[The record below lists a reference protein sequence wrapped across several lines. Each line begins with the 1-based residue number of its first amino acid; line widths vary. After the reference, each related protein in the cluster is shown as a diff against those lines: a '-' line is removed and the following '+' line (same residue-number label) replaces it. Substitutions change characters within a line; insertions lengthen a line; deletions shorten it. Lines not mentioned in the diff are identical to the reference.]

1 MRLLLTG
8 AKGQVGSEIVKLC
21 AQEKINLIPLNHHQC
36 DIADLDDV
44 ENNLKQYQPDML
56 INAAA
61 YTAVD
66 RAETE
71 SDKAYAVNTQ
81 GAANLAAICAE
92 LSIPLIHISTDYI
105 FDGNNSKPYIEEDN
119 AAPNGVYATSKWQG
133 EQAVREICKKH
144 IIVRVS
150 WVFGAEGHN
159 FVKTILRLAQEREEL
174 KIVADQFGCPTYAAH
189 IAQTLIN
196 IAKQINPEFKQW
208 GTFHYCDLPETNWHN
223 FAEAIVKIARE
234 KYLLRVKNVA
244 PITTAEYPTPVK
256 RPAYS
261 VLDCQKIDKIFGIK
275 QQNWLTGLEKTILSL
290 PPGNFIHE
298 TS

>member
-1 MRLLLTG
+1 MKILLTG

-21 AQEKINLIPLNHHQC
+21 AQEKINLIPLTHLQC

-44 ENNLKQYQPDML
+44 ENNLKQYQPDIV

-71 SDKAYAVNTQ
+71 PDKAYAVNTQ
-81 GAANLAAICAE
+81 GPANLAAICAE

-105 FDGNNSKPYIEEDN
+105 FDGNNSKPYIEEDS

-133 EQAVREICKKH
+133 EQAIREICQKH

-174 KIVADQFGCPTYAAH
+174 KIVADQFGCPTYASH
-189 IAQTLIN
+189 IAQALIT
-196 IAKQINPEFKQW
+196 IAKHINPQFNQW
-208 GTFHYCDLPETNWHN
+208 GTYHYCDLPETNWHE
-223 FAEAIVKIARE
+223 FAEAIVKCTKE
-234 KYLLRVKNVA
+234 KYSLQVKKVV

-261 VLDCQKIDKIFGIK
+261 VLNCQKIEKAFGIK
-275 QQNWLTGLEKTILSL
+275 QQSWRSGLEKMI
-290 PPGNFIHE
+290 FEI
-298 TS
+298 